1 MNKLL
6 TKTVKKVTLL
16 SVILAVILALSIV
29 VTAIFGINYAATAS
43 DAKTMT
49 VTMSSFYYNDEKSLE
64 KIEDT
69 CEKKMGGLKAR
80 YQQNGYMSGDEC
92 EIVYVF
98 DADVSDTKMEE
109 LEKTLQAA
117 FDADMP
123 NANIWVRYHS
133 ETVETNIPL
142 SYFMR
147 ALGAVGLFT
156 LLAFVYVT
164 VRYRLHMGIVA
175 AACSLLAAIMTAAI
189 VFLTRIPFATSA
201 LYVIALASLMTTV
214 MTMFTLNKIRANK
227 KSGEYEGKSDE
238 EFVVASVASKET
250 LVFAAAMGVALVL
263 VGAIAISVVS
273 WFAVTAFVSLLVST
287 FVAWLF
293 APAMYLPLKGW
304 ADKKSEA
311 KSASYVGAKK
321 TSTKQKRGKAAQPKA
336 EVKEEAKA
344 EEEVKTEPVAEPA
357 TEAPVEEAPVEEAEE
372 SVEETVAEVA
382 EESVEEIPVEEIPVE
397 EAAADVADV
406 AEEESAE

>member
-29 VTAIFGINYAATAS
+29 VTAIFGIHYAATADDS
-43 DAKTMT
+43 KTMT
-49 VTMSSFYYNDEKSLE
+49 VTMSSFYYNDEKSLD

-98 DADVSDTKMEE
+98 DADVSDAKMEE

-133 ETVETNIPL
+133 ETLETNIPL

-238 EFVVASVASKET
+238 EFVVASVATKET

-311 KSASYVGAKK
+311 KAAGYVGAKK
-321 TSTKQKRGKAAQPKA
+321 TSTKQKRVKAPKA

-344 EEEVKTEPVAEPA
+344 EVAAEAESEPA
-357 TEAPVEEAPVEEAEE
+357 TEAPVEVATEVPVEEAEE
-372 SVEETVAEVA
+372 SVEETVADVA
-382 EESVEEIPVEEIPVE
+382 EESVEEAPVEETPVE
-397 EAAADVADV
+397 DAAADV
-406 AEEESAE
+406 AEEETAE

>member
-43 DAKTMT
+43 DSKTMT

-64 KIEDT
+64 KIEST
-69 CEKKMGGLKAR
+69 CEKEMGGLKAR

-98 DADVSDTKMEE
+98 DADVSDAKMEE
-109 LEKTLQAA
+109 LEKNLQAA

-133 ETVETNIPL
+133 ETLETNIPL

-175 AACSLLAAIMTAAI
+175 ATCSLLAAIMTAAI
-189 VFLTRIPFATSA
+189 VFLTRIPFAPSA
-201 LYVIALASLMTTV
+201 LYLIALASLMSVV

-227 KSGEYEGKSDE
+227 KSGEFEGKSDE
-238 EFVVASVASKET
+238 EFVVASVATKET
-250 LVFAAAMGVALVL
+250 LVFACAMGVALVL

-287 FVAWLF
+287 FIGWLF
-293 APAMYLPLKGW
+293 APAMYLPLKGR
-304 ADKKSEA
+304 ADKR
-311 KSASYVGAKK
+311 YVGAKK
-321 TSTKQKRGKAAQPKA
+321 TSTKQKRVKAAQPKE

-344 EEEVKTEPVAEPA
+344 EPVAEEPAAEALDEEKAEEPVAEEPA
-357 TEAPVEEAPVEEAEE
+357 EEA
-372 SVEETVAEVA
+372 SVEEK
-382 EESVEEIPVEEIPVE
+382 S
-397 EAAADVADV
+397 
-406 AEEESAE
+406 EEEKSE

>member
-29 VTAIFGINYAATAS
+29 VTAIFGIHYAATADDS
-43 DAKTMT
+43 KTMT
-49 VTMSSFYYNDEKSLE
+49 VTMSSFYYNDEKSLA

-98 DADVSDTKMEE
+98 DADVSDAKMEE

-133 ETVETNIPL
+133 ETLETNIPL

-175 AACSLLAAIMTAAI
+175 AACSVLAAIMTAAI

-238 EFVVASVASKET
+238 EFVVASVATKET

-311 KSASYVGAKK
+311 KAAGYVGAKK
-321 TSTKQKRGKAAQPKA
+321 TSTKQKRVKAPKA

-344 EEEVKTEPVAEPA
+344 EVAAEAESEPA
-357 TEAPVEEAPVEEAEE
+357 TEAPVEVATEVPVEEAEE
-372 SVEETVAEVA
+372 SVEEA
-382 EESVEEIPVEEIPVE
+382 PVEETPVE
-397 EAAADVADV
+397 DAATNV
-406 AEEESAE
+406 AEEETAE